1 MGGFIAFEIYA
12 IRVFISIRRATPR
25 VSVNRRGTTYMRM
38 LTGWSSESEVA
49 KEKGSIL
56 PDFTRQFPESIFQV
70 LCNRDSTIML
80 SARADSSTASQLL
93 VYDACGGTY
102 VGT

>member
-12 IRVFISIRRATPR
+12 IRVFISIRRPTPR
-25 VSVNRRGTTYMRM
+25 VSVNQRGTTYMRM

-70 LCNRDSTIML
+70 LRNKDQLFYVECACRLFDSF
-80 SARADSSTASQLL
+80 TASSLRR
-93 VYDACGGTY
+93 VRREVPT
-102 VGT
+102 